1 MKRALAITGGTCIT
15 PFREIPDSLVLCED
29 GRITWV
35 GERNEGEPPPRAE
48 HLDATGLLV
57 LPGLIDTHVHGSHGD
72 DVMLDG
78 VEGIRRISAAQ
89 LRYGTTA
96 YLPSTVS
103 ARPDELRRAV
113 EWCREAARSPGRGAE
128 IVGIH
133 VEGPFIN
140 RRKKGAQP
148 EEGIRDP
155 DSDECRRLIEEAD
168 GLLRMMTL
176 APELPGGLE
185 MIRFLRGEGIIASLG
200 HSDAD
205 YGTTLAAIDAGA
217 THATHLFNAMPP
229 LHHRAPGLAAA
240 CLNEPEIQTELIA
253 DGVHVSPEMVRLAI
267 RAKGPEHV
275 VLITDA
281 MAAVGRPDGIYTL
294 GKNRVIVRGDVCLL
308 EDGVTIAS
316 SMLTMNF
323 AVRNAQRFAAVPLTD
338 AVRMAT
344 LVPAQVCGCADRKGS
359 IEIGKDADLALLRPD
374 FTVAATVLRGEVV
387 YRGGEHGMIS

>member
-1 MKRALAITGGTCIT
+1 MTLAITGGTCVT
-15 PFREIPDSLVLCED
+15 PWREIPDSLVLCD
-29 GRITWV
+29 AGRIIWV
-35 GERNEGEPPPRAE
+35 GPLAQNEPPPGAQ
-48 HLDATGLLV
+48 HLDAAGLLV

-72 DVMLDG
+72 DVTQDG

-103 ARPDELRRAV
+103 ARPDELLRAV
-113 EWCREAARSPGRGAE
+113 EACREAARGRTRGAE
-128 IVGIH
+128 IAGIH

-155 DSDECRRLIEEAD
+155 DPDECRRLLDAAD
-168 GLLRMMTL
+168 GLLRVLTL
-176 APELPGGLE
+176 APELPGALDL
-185 MIRFLRGEGIIASLG
+185 IRFLRCKGVIASLG
-200 HSDAD
+200 HSEAD
-205 YGTTLAAIDAGA
+205 YDTALAAIDAGA

-229 LHHRAPGLAAA
+229 LHHRSPGLAAA
-240 CLNEPEIQTELIA
+240 CLNEPEIQAEVIA
-253 DGVHVSPEMVRLAI
+253 DGIHLAPEVVRLAV
-267 RAKGPEHV
+267 RAKGPERV

-281 MAAVGRPDGIYTL
+281 MAAVGRPDGVYTL
-294 GKNRVIVRGDVCLL
+294 GQNKVIVRGDVCLL

-316 SMLTMNF
+316 CMLTMNF

-359 IEIGKDADLALLRPD
+359 IETGKDADLDLLHPD
-374 FTVAATVLRGEVV
+374 FSVAATVLKGEIV
-387 YRGGEHGMIS
+387 YRAAEVMRAG

>member
-1 MKRALAITGGTCIT
+1 MTLAITGGTCIS
-15 PFREIPDSLVLCED
+15 PWREIPDSLVLCEN

-35 GERNEGEPPPRAE
+35 GPRSQNEPPPGAH

-78 VEGIRRISAAQ
+78 AEGIRRISAAQ

-103 ARPDELRRAV
+103 ARPDDLLRAV
-113 EWCREAARSPGRGAE
+113 EACRDASRSPGRGAE

-155 DSDECRRLIEEAD
+155 DADECRRLLVEAD
-168 GLLRMMTL
+168 GLIRVMTL
-176 APELPGGLE
+176 APELPGGLDLV
-185 MIRFLRGEGIIASLG
+185 RFLRREGVIASLG
-200 HSDAD
+200 HSEAD
-205 YGTTLAAIDAGA
+205 YDITLAAIDAGA

-229 LHHRAPGLAAA
+229 LHHRSPGLAAA
-240 CLNEPEIQTELIA
+240 CLNEPEIHAEVIA
-253 DGVHVSPEMVRLAI
+253 DGIHMAPEMVRLAI
-267 RAKGPEHV
+267 RSKGPDRV
-275 VLITDA
+275 ALITDA
-281 MAAVGRPDGIYTL
+281 MAAVGRPDGTYTL
-294 GKNRVIVRGDVCLL
+294 GKNKVIVRGDICLL

-316 SMLTMNF
+316 SMLTMNR
-323 AVRNAQRFAAVPLTD
+323 AVANAMRFAAVPLTD

-344 LVPAQVCGCADRKGS
+344 LVPAQVAGCAERKGS
-359 IEIGKDADLALLRPD
+359 LEIGKDADLALLHSD
-374 FTVAATVLRGEVV
+374 FSVAATVFGGEIV
-387 YRGGEHGMIS
+387 YRAGSPPTTA

>member
-1 MKRALAITGGTCIT
+1 MTLAIMGGTCVT
-15 PFREIPDSLVLCED
+15 PWREIPDSLVLCED
-29 GRITWV
+29 GRITGV
-35 GERNEGEPPPRAE
+35 GPRTRNEPPPGAQ

-72 DVMLDG
+72 DVMQDG

-103 ARPDELRRAV
+103 ARPDELLRAV
-113 EWCREAARSPGRGAE
+113 EACREAARPGARGAE

-155 DSDECRRLIEEAD
+155 DPDECRRLLDAAA
-168 GLLRMMTL
+168 GLLRVMTL
-176 APELPGGLE
+176 APELPGALDL
-185 MIRFLRGEGIIASLG
+185 IRFLRREGVIASLG
-200 HSDAD
+200 HSEAD
-205 YGTTLAAIDAGA
+205 YDTALAAIDAGA

-229 LHHRAPGLAAA
+229 LHHRTPGLAAA
-240 CLNEPEIQTELIA
+240 CLNEPEIQAEVIA
-253 DGVHVSPEMVRLAI
+253 DGIHLAPEVVRLAV
-267 RAKGPEHV
+267 RAKGPERV

-281 MAAVGRPDGIYTL
+281 MAAVGRPDGVYTL
-294 GKNRVIVRGDVCLL
+294 GRNKVLVRGDICLL

-316 SMLTMNF
+316 SMLTMNL
-323 AVRNAQRFAAVPLTD
+323 AVRNARRFAAVPLTD

-344 LVPAQVCGCADRKGS
+344 FVPAQVCGCADRKGS
-359 IEIGKDADLALLRPD
+359 LEVGKDADLALLRPD
-374 FTVAATVLRGEVV
+374 FTVAATVLKGEIV
-387 YRGGEHGMIS
+387 YRAEEPAQAG

>member
-1 MKRALAITGGTCIT
+1 MILAITGGTCIT
-15 PFREIPDSLVLCED
+15 PWREIPDSLVLCEN
-29 GRITWV
+29 GRIAWV
-35 GERNEGEPPPRAE
+35 GPRSRNEPPPGARQ
-48 HLDATGLLV
+48 LDATSLLV

-103 ARPDELRRAV
+103 ARPDDLLRAV
-113 EWCREAARSPGRGAE
+113 EACRDAARTPGERPGAE

-155 DSDECRRLIEEAD
+155 DADECRRLMAEAD

-176 APELPGGLE
+176 APELPGGLD
-185 MIRFLRGEGIIASLG
+185 MVRFLRGEGVIASLG
-200 HSDAD
+200 HSEAD
-205 YGTTLAAIDAGA
+205 YDTALAAIDAGA

-240 CLNEPEIQTELIA
+240 CLNEPEILAEVIA
-253 DGVHVSPEMVRLAI
+253 DGVHMAPEMVRLAI
-267 RAKGPEHV
+267 RSKGAERV

-281 MAAVGRPDGIYTL
+281 MAAVGRPDGAYTL
-294 GKNRVIVRGDVCLL
+294 GKNKVIVRGDICLL

-316 SMLTMNF
+316 SMLTMNR
-323 AVRNAQRFAAVPLTD
+323 AVANAIRFAAVPPTD

-344 LVPAQVCGCADRKGS
+344 LVPAQVAGCADRKGS
-359 IEIGKDADLALLRPD
+359 LEIGKNADLALLRSD
-374 FTVAATVLRGEVV
+374 FSVAATVLAGEVV
-387 YRGGEHGMIS
+387 YRSAS

>member
-1 MKRALAITGGTCIT
+1 MTLAITGGTCIT
-15 PFREIPDSLVLCED
+15 PWREIPDSLVLCDE

-35 GERNEGEPPPRAE
+35 GPRSQNEPPPGATP
-48 HLDATGLLV
+48 LDATGLLV

-78 VEGIRRISAAQ
+78 VEGIRHISTAQ

-103 ARPDELRRAV
+103 ARPDELLRAV
-113 EWCREAARSPGRGAE
+113 EACREAATPVGPPGAE

-140 RRKKGAQP
+140 RKKKGAQP

-155 DSDECRRLIEEAD
+155 DPDECRRLLDAAD
-168 GLLRMMTL
+168 GLLRVMTL
-176 APELPGGLE
+176 APELPGALD
-185 MIRFLRGEGIIASLG
+185 MIRWLRGEGVIASLG
-200 HSDAD
+200 HSEAD
-205 YGTTLAAIDAGA
+205 YDTALAAIDAGA

-229 LHHRAPGLAAA
+229 LHHRTPGLAAA
-240 CLNEPEIQTELIA
+240 CLNEPEIHAEVIA
-253 DGVHVSPEMVRLAI
+253 DGVHLAPEMVRLAV
-267 RAKGPEHV
+267 RAKGPERV
-275 VLITDA
+275 ILITDA
-281 MAAVGRPDGIYTL
+281 MAAVGRPDGAYTL
-294 GKNRVIVRGDVCLL
+294 GKNRVIVRGDICLL

-316 SMLTMNF
+316 SMLTMNY
-323 AVRNAQRFAAVPLTD
+323 AVRNARRFAAVPLTD

-359 IEIGKDADLALLRPD
+359 IEVGKDADLALLRPD
-374 FTVAATVLRGEVV
+374 FSVAGAILAGEIA
-387 YRGGEHGMIS
+387 YRNPRSLP

>member
-1 MKRALAITGGTCIT
+1 MALAIIGGTCIT
-15 PFREIPDSLVLCED
+15 PWREIPESLVLCEA

-35 GERNEGEPPPRAE
+35 GPRGQGEPPPGAE

-78 VEGIRRISAAQ
+78 MEGIRRISAAQ

-103 ARPDELRRAV
+103 ARPDDLLRAV
-113 EWCREAARSPGRGAE
+113 EACRAAARLPGRGAE

-140 RRKKGAQP
+140 RQKKGAQP
-148 EEGIRDP
+148 AEGIRDP
-155 DSDECRRLIEEAD
+155 DADECRRLLDAAD
-168 GLLRMMTL
+168 GLIRVMTL
-176 APELPGGLE
+176 APELPGALDL
-185 MIRFLRGEGIIASLG
+185 IRLLRREGVIASLG
-200 HSDAD
+200 HSAAD
-205 YGTTLAAIDAGA
+205 YDTALAAIDAGA
-217 THATHLFNAMPP
+217 THATHLFNAMPS
-229 LHHRAPGLAAA
+229 LHHRSPGLAAA
-240 CLNEPEIQTELIA
+240 CLNEPEIQAEVIA
-253 DGVHVSPEMVRLAI
+253 DGVHLAPEVVRLAV
-267 RAKGPEHV
+267 RAKGPERV
-275 VLITDA
+275 ILITDA
-281 MAAVGRPDGIYTL
+281 MAAVGRPAGTYML

-323 AVRNAQRFAAVPLTD
+323 AVRNARRFAAVPLTE

-359 IEIGKDADLALLRPD
+359 IELGKDADLALLHPD
-374 FTVAATVLRGEVV
+374 FSVAATVLAGEVV
-387 YRGGEHGMIS
+387 YRAEEQQDAG

>member
-1 MKRALAITGGTCIT
+1 MALAITGGTCVT
-15 PFREIPDSLVLCED
+15 PWREIRDSLVVCED
-29 GRITWV
+29 GRISWV
-35 GERNEGEPPPRAE
+35 GPRSQNEPPPGAE

-57 LPGLIDTHVHGSHGD
+57 LPGLMDTHVHGSHGD

-103 ARPDELRRAV
+103 ARPDELLRAV
-113 EWCREAARSPGRGAE
+113 EACREAARSGGPAGAE

-155 DSDECRRLIEEAD
+155 DPDECRRLLEAGD
-168 GLLRMMTL
+168 GLIRVVTL
-176 APELPGGLE
+176 APELPGALD
-185 MIRFLRGEGIIASLG
+185 MIRWLRREGVIASLG
-200 HSDAD
+200 HSEAD
-205 YGTTLAAIDAGA
+205 YDTALAAIDAGA

-229 LHHRAPGLAAA
+229 LHHRTPGLAAA
-240 CLNEPEIQTELIA
+240 CLNEPEIQAEVIA
-253 DGVHVSPEMVRLAI
+253 DGVHLAPEIVRLAV
-267 RAKGPEHV
+267 RAKGPDRV
-275 VLITDA
+275 ILITDA
-281 MAAVGRPDGIYTL
+281 MAAVGRPDGLYTL
-294 GKNRVIVRGDVCLL
+294 GRNRVIVRGDICLL

-316 SMLTMNF
+316 SMLTMNI

-344 LVPAQVCGCADRKGS
+344 LIPAQVCGCADRKGS
-359 IEIGKDADLALLRPD
+359 LEVGKDADLALLRPD
-374 FTVAATVLRGEVV
+374 FSVAATILAGQLA
-387 YRGGEHGMIS
+387 YRSP

>member
-1 MKRALAITGGTCIT
+1 MPLAIIGGTCIT
-15 PFREIPDSLVLCED
+15 PWREIPDSLVLCNE

-35 GERNEGEPPPRAE
+35 GPRAQNEPPPGAE
-48 HLDATGLLV
+48 HLDAAGLLV

-78 VEGIRRISAAQ
+78 AEGIRRISAAQ

-103 ARPDELRRAV
+103 ARPDELLRAV
-113 EWCREAARSPGRGAE
+113 EACRDASRSSHRGAA

-140 RRKKGAQP
+140 RGKKGAQP

-155 DSDECRRLIEEAD
+155 DPDECRRLLDAAD
-168 GLLRMMTL
+168 GLTRVMTL
-176 APELPGGLE
+176 APELPGALDL
-185 MIRFLRGEGIIASLG
+185 IRFLRREGVIASLG
-200 HSDAD
+200 HSEAD
-205 YGTTLAAIDAGA
+205 YATALAAIDAGA

-229 LHHRAPGLAAA
+229 LHHRSPGLAAA
-240 CLNEPEIQTELIA
+240 CLNEPEIQAEVIA
-253 DGVHVSPEMVRLAI
+253 DGVHLAPEMVRLAV
-267 RAKGPEHV
+267 RAKGPERV

-281 MAAVGRPDGIYTL
+281 MAAVGRPEGVYTL
-294 GKNRVIVRGDVCLL
+294 GRNRVIVRENICLL

-316 SMLTMNF
+316 SMLTMNL
-323 AVRNAQRFAAVPLTD
+323 AVRNARAFAAVPLTD

-344 LVPAQVCGCADRKGS
+344 LVPAQVCGCASRKGS
-359 IEIGKDADLALLRPD
+359 LEIGKDADLALLRPD
-374 FTVAATVLRGEVV
+374 FTVATTVLAGEVV
-387 YRGGEHGMIS
+387 YRAESAAGVG

>member
-1 MKRALAITGGTCIT
+1 MTLAVTGGTCIT
-15 PFREIPDSLVLCED
+15 PWREIPDSLVLCDE

-35 GERNEGEPPPRAE
+35 GPRSQNEPPPGAQ
-48 HLDATGLLV
+48 HFDATGLLV

-78 VEGIRRISAAQ
+78 AEGIRRISTAQ

-103 ARPDELRRAV
+103 ARPDELLRAV
-113 EWCREAARSPGRGAE
+113 EACREAARSDGAPGAE

-155 DSDECRRLIEEAD
+155 DPDECRRLLDAAD
-168 GLLRMMTL
+168 GLLRVMTL
-176 APELPGGLE
+176 APELPGALD
-185 MIRFLRGEGIIASLG
+185 MIRWLRREGVIASLG
-200 HSDAD
+200 HSEAD
-205 YGTTLAAIDAGA
+205 YDTALAAIDAGA

-229 LHHRAPGLAAA
+229 LHHRTPGLAAA
-240 CLNEPEIQTELIA
+240 CLNEPEIHAEVIA
-253 DGVHVSPEMVRLAI
+253 DGIHLAPEMVRLAM
-267 RAKGPEHV
+267 RAKGPERV
-275 VLITDA
+275 ILITDA
-281 MAAVGRPDGIYTL
+281 MAAVGRPDGTYTL
-294 GKNRVIVRGDVCLL
+294 GKNRVIVRGDICLL

-316 SMLTMNF
+316 SMLTMNH
-323 AVRNAQRFAAVPLTD
+323 AVRNARRFAAVPLTD

-344 LVPAQVCGCADRKGS
+344 LVPAQVCGCTHRKGS
-359 IEIGKDADLALLRPD
+359 IEIGKDADLALLHPD
-374 FTVAATVLRGEVV
+374 FSVAATILGGEVA
-387 YRGGEHGMIS
+387 YQNPKPPL

>member
-1 MKRALAITGGTCIT
+1 MTLAIRGGTCIT
-15 PFREIPDSLVLCED
+15 PWREIPRSLVVCEA
-29 GRITWV
+29 GRIAWV
-35 GERNEGEPPPRAE
+35 GPGAQGEPPAGAQII
-48 HLDATGLLV
+48 DATGLLV

-103 ARPDELRRAV
+103 ARPDDLLRAM
-113 EWCREAARSPGRGAE
+113 EACREAARAPGQGAT
-128 IVGIH
+128 IAGIH

-155 DSDECRRLIEEAD
+155 DADECRRLIDAAD
-168 GLLRMMTL
+168 GLLRVMTL
-176 APELPGGLE
+176 APELSGALE
-185 MIRFLRGEGIIASLG
+185 MIRFLRGAGIIASLG
-200 HSDAD
+200 HSEAD
-205 YGTTLAAIDAGA
+205 YDTTLAAIDAGA

-229 LHHRAPGLAAA
+229 LHHRQPGLAAA
-240 CLNEPEIQTELIA
+240 CLNEPEIQAEVIA
-253 DGVHVSPEMVRLAI
+253 DGVHLAPEMVRLAVQ
-267 RAKGPEHV
+267 AKGPERV

-281 MAAVGRPDGIYTL
+281 MAAVGQPDGDYWL
-294 GKNRVIVRGDVCLL
+294 GKNRVTVRGDRCLL

-323 AVRNAQRFAAVPLTD
+323 AVRNARRFAAVPLTD

-344 LVPAQVCGCADRKGS
+344 FVPAQVCGCADRKGS
-359 IEIGKDADLALLRPD
+359 IEIGKDADLALLHPD
-374 FTVAATVLRGEVV
+374 FTVAATILAGAVV
-387 YRGGEHGMIS
+387 YRAETH